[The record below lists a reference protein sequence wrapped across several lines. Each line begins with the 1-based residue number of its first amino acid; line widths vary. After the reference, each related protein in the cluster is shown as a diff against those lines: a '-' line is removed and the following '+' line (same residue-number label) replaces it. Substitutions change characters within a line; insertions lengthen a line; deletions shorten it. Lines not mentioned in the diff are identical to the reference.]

1 MQTAR
6 FKTQYLPTIIFVAT
20 VVVVWVFT
28 HSDVIAD
35 YQGATYAQSAH
46 GDPAD
51 GVNRSTATCENWPGE
66 ECVTGSCAHCHDT
79 FDPTICVNDV
89 NGLMMF
95 APNNPTSQTEN
106 FCFEC
111 HCDPS
116 SPDQKQSG
124 MVQNKDYGATFGGG
138 TANSTNIKDAFNYG
152 PPNQPE
158 NGTSGSSHGLLAIQG
173 WTKNRTIGD
182 WITDDT
188 NACVVCHDPHY
199 AQKNYPVETTGQG
212 GVKTAIRRPHA
223 RSSGTNTPWNQW
235 GDESGGSPPELTS
248 EDITYQPPKRAD
260 SGYEPAGSNLPN
272 FLRFCDYTSCH
283 SVVIGD
289 DAHDAYFAQGRNLYA
304 IVWTAGGDTHGLQN
318 SSSFSDKGIT
328 KPPYGVEGTNY
339 VLSCTDCH
347 ETHGSPNQW
356 LLRTTVNGVD
366 VGEFEQGKWYNFCLA
381 CHEFTESYF
390 PHDYPDEMPCSTTSC
405 HYHGRGDDNF

>member
-1 MQTAR
+1 MQITR
-6 FKTQYLPTIIFVAT
+6 SKTQYLHTIIFI
-20 VVVVWVFT
+20 VVGVLVWVFT

-35 YQGATYAQSAH
+35 YQATYGESAH
-46 GDPAD
+46 GNTDPGY
-51 GVNRSTATCENWPGE
+51 GVNRSEAGYNIGD
-66 ECVTGSCAHCHDT
+66 CANCHDT
-79 FDPTICVNDV
+79 FSESICGVNE
-89 NGLMMF
+89 LMLF
-95 APNNPTSQTEN
+95 APNNPTSQTDN
-106 FCFEC
+106 FCFQC
-111 HCDPS
+111 HKGTGS
-116 SPDQKQSG
+116 VQSG
-124 MVQNKDYGATFGGG
+124 GITNNDYGATFGGG

-152 PPNQPE
+152 PPNQLE
-158 NGTSGSSHGLLAIQG
+158 NGTSGSSHRLPAING
-173 WTKNRTIGD
+173 WTKNRSIGD

-188 NACVVCHDPHY
+188 NACVVCHDPHN
-199 AQKNYPVETTGQG
+199 AQQNYPVVTTGQG

-248 EDITYQPPKRAD
+248 ENITYQPPKRAD

-272 FLRFCDYTSCH
+272 FLRFCDYNSCH

-304 IVWTAGGDTHGLQN
+304 IVWTPGGDTHGLQN

-328 KPPYGVEGTNY
+328 KPPYGVEATNY

-381 CHEFTESYF
+381 CHEFTVSYG
-390 PHDYPDEMPCSTTSC
+390 PHDFPDMMLCSTTSC